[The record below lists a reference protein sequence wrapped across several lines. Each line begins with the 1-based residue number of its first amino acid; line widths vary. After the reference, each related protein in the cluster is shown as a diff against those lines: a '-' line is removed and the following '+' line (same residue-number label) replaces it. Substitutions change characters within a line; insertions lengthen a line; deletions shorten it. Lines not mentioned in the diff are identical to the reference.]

1 MSDIIAKSIVSEIT
15 GSVTES
21 LFVTLASAAGF
32 PVAALAAPLA
42 KGLVLGLVEN
52 CFNDCSQMTLSVSEK
67 KKLNQVS
74 LVALQTFWEMAEKDG
89 IVAWE
94 MSIDPAYIDYAYEV
108 AEHASME
115 AIRQSE
121 KKKVDVLGQYYG
133 KQFYEGRSNWQDMHQ
148 MISMIGTLTFRQ
160 IVMIRL
166 ISEGFKGINGKLF
179 IGNPSACVEVNRL
192 KDYGIWQTSGA
203 AFGINESVEIQLDN
217 IIATFYS
224 DKVSEELMLDR
235 LSDSDIRIVTE
246 SLGLTEKGTPQ
257 AELTEDEF
265 KNRTTFAVDGDILV
279 LPGGRRYGGEPDE
292 DMFLH
297 DLARGK

>member
-1 MSDIIAKSIVSEIT
+1 MSDIIAKNIVSEIT

-115 AIRQSE
+115 
-121 KKKVDVLGQYYG
+121 
-133 KQFYEGRSNWQDMHQ
+133 N
-148 MISMIGTLTFRQ
+148 
-160 IVMIRL
+160 
-166 ISEGFKGINGKLF
+166 
-179 IGNPSACVEVNRL
+179 
-192 KDYGIWQTSGA
+192 
-203 AFGINESVEIQLDN
+203 
-217 IIATFYS
+217 
-224 DKVSEELMLDR
+224 
-235 LSDSDIRIVTE
+235 
-246 SLGLTEKGTPQ
+246 SL
-257 AELTEDEF
+257 
-265 KNRTTFAVDGDILV
+265 
-279 LPGGRRYGGEPDE
+279 
-292 DMFLH
+292 
-297 DLARGK
+297 

>member
-1 MSDIIAKSIVSEIT
+1 MSDKITKNVVSVIT

-94 MSIDPAYIDYAYEV
+94 MSIDPAYVDYAYEV
-108 AEHASME
+108 AEHATLE

-121 KKKVDVLGQYYG
+121 KKKVDVLGRYYG
-133 KQFYEGRSNWQDMHQ
+133 NQFYRGRSDWQDMHQ

-166 ISEGFKGINGKLF
+166 VAEGFKGMNGKLF
-179 IGNPSACVEVNRL
+179 ISNPSACVEINRL
-192 KDYGIWQTSGA
+192 KDYGIWKTGGA
-203 AFGINESVEIQLDN
+203 AFGIND
-217 IIATFYS
+217 
-224 DKVSEELMLDR
+224 
-235 LSDSDIRIVTE
+235 
-246 SLGLTEKGTPQ
+246 
-257 AELTEDEF
+257 
-265 KNRTTFAVDGDILV
+265 
-279 LPGGRRYGGEPDE
+279 
-292 DMFLH
+292 
-297 DLARGK
+297 